1 MNHTYQE
8 ALSKAAHDLMAMTKD
23 CQCGEL
29 TAYEFVTSADFY
41 NVEDDKELLHTKAK
55 LFSMM
60 VWSEITAGVVLDLY
74 EDVDSTEATADELR
88 FELAC
93 ALDALRSFNSPVMP
107 SALLPYLQEVEDE
120 EFFEEVLEGI
130 YPAGMNREAKNK
142 LKQYAEQY
150 CEANKLSFEMLQGI
164 IRSVR
169 SFIED
174 NPSFITFSHV
184 MAMEHIRNW
193 HEMRLEFGADLS

>member
-29 TAYEFVTSADFY
+29 TAYEFVTSGIFDALPEGSDFLRAT
-41 NVEDDKELLHTKAK
+41 NEFLTN
-55 LFSMM
+55 M
-60 VWSEITAGVVLDLY
+60 VWSEVAAGVVLDHY
-74 EDVDSTEATADELR
+74 DDVDSTEATAEELR

-93 ALDALRSFNSPVMP
+93 ALDALRAFNSPVMP
-107 SALLPYLQEVEDE
+107 SAFLPYLHEVEDE
-120 EFFEEVLEGI
+120 EFFEDVLKGI
-130 YPAGMNREAKNK
+130 YPARMKQQEMDK
-142 LKQYAEQY
+142 LKQYAKEY
-150 CEANKLSFEMLQGI
+150 CEAKKLSFEMLQGI

-169 SFIED
+169 SYIED
-174 NPSFITFSHV
+174 NPSFIKFSHV